1 MHRPKCATNSL
12 WLRSDF
18 RMCGEL
24 YMNTNIIFKSRWSTA
39 SFGDTADTSAM
50 ELSALGAHLELCQRA
65 HGRLF
70 FLQCAAQT
78 MHGFVVGRFVTTVVV
93 VTLLIGVFSMVL

>member
-1 MHRPKCATNSL
+1 MSN
-12 WLRSDF
+12 
-18 RMCGEL
+18 
-24 YMNTNIIFKSRWSTA
+24 NIIFKSRWSTA
-39 SFGDTADTSAM
+39 SFGNTAETSLM
-50 ELSALGAHLELCQRA
+50 ELSALGAHLELCQRS

-93 VTLLIGVFSMVL
+93 VAILIGVLSMVL

>member
-1 MHRPKCATNSL
+1 MSNS
-12 WLRSDF
+12 
-18 RMCGEL
+18 
-24 YMNTNIIFKSRWSTA
+24 IILKSRWSTA
-39 SFGDTADTSAM
+39 SFGNTAETSPM

-93 VTLLIGVFSMVL
+93 VALLIGVLSMVF